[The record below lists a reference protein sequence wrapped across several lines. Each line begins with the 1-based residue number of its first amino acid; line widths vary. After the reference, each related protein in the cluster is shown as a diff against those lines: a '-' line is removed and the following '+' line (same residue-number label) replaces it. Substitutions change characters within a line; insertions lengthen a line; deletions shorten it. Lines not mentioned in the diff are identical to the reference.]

1 MAANDKAFF
10 LALGKRVAQ
19 ARKEHGI
26 TQQQLAEALGIAQQT
41 LAHYEGARLRVPA
54 SMLPQLA
61 SILAV
66 PVETLIGQPAG
77 SARAKRGPAPKLQQ
91 HMERISQLPKPKQK
105 FVMEMLETVL
115 AQQGR

>member
-10 LALGKRVAQ
+10 VELGKRIAQ
-19 ARKEHGI
+19 ARKDHGM
-26 TQQQLAEALGIAQQT
+26 TQQQLAEELGIAQQT

-54 SMLPQLA
+54 SLLPQLA
-61 SILAV
+61 AILGV
-66 PVETLIGQPAG
+66 PVEALIGQPVKRA
-77 SARAKRGPAPKLQQ
+77 AKRGPAPKLQQ

-115 AQQGR
+115 AQQSR

>member
-1 MAANDKAFF
+1 MAGNDKTFF
-10 LALGKRVAQ
+10 VELGKRVAQ
-19 ARKEHGI
+19 ARKDHGM

-61 SILAV
+61 SILGM
-66 PVETLIGQPAG
+66 PVETLIGQAAKRAARRG
-77 SARAKRGPAPKLQQ
+77 SAPELQQ
-91 HMERISQLPKPKQK
+91 HMERISQLPKLKQK
-105 FVMEMLETVL
+105 FVMQMLETVL